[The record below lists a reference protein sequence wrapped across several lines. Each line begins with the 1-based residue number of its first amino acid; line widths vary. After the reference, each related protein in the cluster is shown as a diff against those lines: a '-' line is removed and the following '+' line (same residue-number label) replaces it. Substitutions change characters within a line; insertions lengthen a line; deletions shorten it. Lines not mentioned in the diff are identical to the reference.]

1 MPIRKRIK
9 WTLFTAQSFGSAGFL
24 VASTVTPIVGARLSG
39 RPSWAGVPTAF
50 YWGGAALFAMVWGR
64 LMDPLGRRRT
74 LTLGLSL
81 GVVGAIVAAGAVMAG
96 SFPGF
101 VAGLLLM
108 GGANSSL
115 QLARFMAGEVHQ
127 PEERGRA
134 ISTVVMGGTVGA
146 VMGPGLVAPMSA
158 VAESFGR
165 PGLSGPFMAS
175 SFFFLLGSLVVF
187 AMLRPDPRDVARAL
201 AVEPGGPR
209 DGVGVTRSLAIIVRD
224 PGVVVAIVTMTLA
237 QAVMTMQMV
246 ITSLHMSHNGHVLAS
261 VAAVMSSHVFGM
273 YALSMVA
280 GRLADTWGRRPL
292 IMGGA
297 TMLVAST
304 LGAAPSV
311 AVLPLGASLLLLGVG
326 WNCCYVGAS
335 ALLSD
340 RLSVPERS
348 RVQGVND
355 SLLTGTAAGGS
366 LLSGVVFS
374 HLGYTVMGLV
384 CAVVA
389 TVPLILAW
397 RLEST
402 RASTGTA

>member
-1 MPIRKRIK
+1 MPVRKRIK
-9 WTLFTAQSFGSAGFL
+9 WTLFSAQSFGSAGFL
-24 VASTVTPIVGARLSG
+24 VASTVTPIVGAKLSG

-50 YWGGAALFAMVWGR
+50 YWGGAALFAMLWGR

-81 GVVGAIVAAGAVMAG
+81 GVVGAIIAAAAVVAG
-96 SFPGF
+96 SFSGF
-101 VAGLLLM
+101 VGGLLLM

-127 PEERGRA
+127 PAERGRA

-146 VMGPGLVAPMSA
+146 VLGPALVAPMSA
-158 VAESFGR
+158 VAEGFGR

-175 SFFFLLGSLVVF
+175 SLFFLLGSIVVF
-187 AMLRPDPRDVARAL
+187 SLLRPDPRDLARAL
-201 AVEPGGPR
+201 AIEPAGGVDPT
-209 DGVGVTRSLAIIVRD
+209 GVGRPLAVIARD

-246 ITSLHMSHNGHVLAS
+246 ITSLHMSHNGHVLGS

-280 GRLADTWGRRPL
+280 GRLADSWGRRPL
-292 IMGGA
+292 IMSGA
-297 TMLVAST
+297 AMLVVST

-311 AVLPLGASLLLLGVG
+311 AVLPLGASLLLLGIG
-326 WNCCYVGAS
+326 WNFCYVGAS
-335 ALLSD
+335 ALLAD
-340 RLSVPERS
+340 RLSVSERS
-348 RVQGVND
+348 RVQSIND
-355 SLLTGTAAGGS
+355 SLLTATAAGGS

-374 HLGYTVMGLV
+374 HLGYAVMGLV

-389 TVPLILAW
+389 AVPLVLAG
-397 RLEST
+397 RRPLST
-402 RASTGTA
+402 LRPSG